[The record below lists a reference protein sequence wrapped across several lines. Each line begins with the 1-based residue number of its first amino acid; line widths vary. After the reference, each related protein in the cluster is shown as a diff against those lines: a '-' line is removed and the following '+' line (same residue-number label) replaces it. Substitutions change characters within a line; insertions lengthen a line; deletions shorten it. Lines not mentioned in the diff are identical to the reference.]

1 MRVLERHW
9 REAIKDI
16 GIITITEKREDIR
29 LNNWLTFDNAE
40 LNDYLNRD
48 LEITEK
54 GQVKSTT
61 TNLVAVLVNPCFC
74 KERAILSEHIFFD
87 TCSMTIQFYGWLR
100 GEKSSDLEIRK
111 WNDNMTN
118 ILGVEIESVV
128 IKYSCN
134 SSD

>member
-1 MRVLERHW
+1 
-9 REAIKDI
+9 
-16 GIITITEKREDIR
+16 